1 MSALDDRIRAE
12 ERRWAQQ
19 IRTRLREESDVIY
32 ESVLE
37 NDAAEQRRTRIIWHW
52 AISIIGGAFVL
63 WLISFVWWILEGGL
77 R

>member
-1 MSALDDRIRAE
+1 MSELDDLIRAE

-32 ESVLE
+32 DSIL
-37 NDAAEQRRTRIIWHW
+37 RRGEKERRSSIIWHW